1 MKEESK
7 NNEKAKAKELS
18 KREIQRITE
27 IAEETNRLIAA
38 AGPVA
43 WSWGISKRV
52 ATVFRNRPSLKITVN
67 GFVHKGDVVIAL
79 NEGADLYEV
88 HLLDCNGFVR
98 KSFTDVYADM
108 LIGILDREI
117 ETGAMSD
124 EEYKKNVEEWLE
136 NTEIGK

>member
-1 MKEESK
+1 MKKTKEEK
-7 NNEKAKAKELS
+7 KAAE
-18 KREIQRITE
+18 EISRQEINRVTE

-43 WSWGISKRV
+43 WSWGISKRT
-52 ATVFRNRPSLKITVN
+52 AAVFRKMPALKITVN

-88 HLLDCNGFVR
+88 YMLDGNGIVS

-117 ETGAMSD
+117 ETGTMSE

-136 NTEIGK
+136 ETEIGK

>member
-1 MKEESK
+1 MKKTKEEK
-7 NNEKAKAKELS
+7 KAAE
-18 KREIQRITE
+18 EISRQEINRVTE

-43 WSWGISKRV
+43 WSWGISKRT
-52 ATVFRNRPSLKITVN
+52 AAVFRKMPALKITVN

-88 HLLDCNGFVR
+88 YMLDGNGIVS

-117 ETGAMSD
+117 ETGTMSD

-136 NTEIGK
+136 ETEIGK

>member
-1 MKEESK
+1 MKKTKEEK
-7 NNEKAKAKELS
+7 KAAE
-18 KREIQRITE
+18 EISRQEINRVTE

-43 WSWGISKRV
+43 WSWGISKRT
-52 ATVFRNRPSLKITVN
+52 AAVFRKMPALKITVN

-88 HLLDCNGFVR
+88 YMLDGNGIVN

-117 ETGAMSD
+117 ETGTMSED
-124 EEYKKNVEEWLE
+124 EYKKNVEEWLE
-136 NTEIGK
+136 ETEIGK

>member
-1 MKEESK
+1 MKKTKEEK
-7 NNEKAKAKELS
+7 KAAE
-18 KREIQRITE
+18 EISRQEINRVTE

-43 WSWGISKRV
+43 WSWGISKRT
-52 ATVFRNRPSLKITVN
+52 AAVFRKMPALKITVN

-88 HLLDCNGFVR
+88 YMLDGNGIVS

-117 ETGAMSD
+117 ETGTMSED
-124 EEYKKNVEEWLE
+124 EYKKNVEEWLE
-136 NTEIGK
+136 ETEIGK